1 MKIQST
7 NEQICNYLKEQISE
21 GILKQGQQLNLN
33 QIADTFGVSITPVR
47 DAVNLMIH
55 SGFIDKVGNKMFVHQ
70 IPEEE
75 RTMLEKALVTQICAG
90 YRLCL
95 EMGLR
100 EKLVKE
106 LEGILALQESRGDS
120 VPHHLREKSPFDT
133 AFVRCTGNIFL
144 TRNVERDYEY
154 YDDLMYIGFHIQYEK
169 QKNKSR
175 KEHREILALV
185 KEGRDNELYEMMTK
199 HYQDVIIDI

>member
-7 NEQICNYLKEQISE
+7 NEQICNYLKKQISE
-21 GILKQGQQLNLN
+21 GVLEQGQQLNLN
-33 QIADTFGVSITPVR
+33 QIADAFGVSITPVR

-55 SGFIDKVGNKMFVHQ
+55 AGFIDKIGNKMFVHQ

-75 RTMLEKALVTQICAG
+75 RQMLEKALVVQFCTG
-90 YRLCL
+90 YQLCL
-95 EMGLR
+95 EMGLK
-100 EKLVKE
+100 EKLIKE
-106 LEGILALQESRGDS
+106 LEIILARQETLIELDPNQRQ
-120 VPHHLREKSPFDT
+120 EKVPFDT

-169 QKNKSR
+169 QKIKSLADH
-175 KEHREILALV
+175 KKILALV
-185 KEGRDNELYEMMTK
+185 KEGRDDEFYDIMTR
-199 HYQDVIIDI
+199 HYQDVFIDK